1 MEYTHKLYLIGSLRN
16 KRIPELGKSIRK
28 KLPHVEV
35 FDDWYSA
42 GPEADDYWKTYEKER
57 GHTYSEALAGYA
69 ATHVFEFDKHHLD
82 TSSHVLLVLPAG
94 KSGHMELMYAK
105 YGAGKEAAILLDP
118 KDDVRFDVMY
128 KFIDNILESDKE
140 IDGWLNST
148 PMASKQESP
157 EASSTTESLSY
168 SGEYLD
174 TSPEL
179 YNLLQECPSSERGSI
194 FGMAG
199 RVSPTVSRGIRKRP

>member
-1 MEYTHKLYLIGSLRN
+1 MYTHKLYLIGSLRN
-16 KRIPELGKSIRK
+16 ERIPVLAKSIRK

-42 GPEADDYWKTYEKER
+42 GYEADDYWKAYEKER

-82 TSSHVLLVLPAG
+82 ISSHVLLVLPAG

-140 IDGWLNST
+140 IEGWLNQT
-148 PMASKQESP
+148 L
-157 EASSTTESLSY
+157 TESVRVNPEVSSMQEKPPLFEGYY
-168 SGEYLD
+168 S
-174 TSPEL
+174 TSQEQ
-179 YNLLQECPSSERGSI
+179 YNLLQECPSTALLSTRGTD
-194 FGMAG
+194 G
-199 RVSPTVSRGIRKRP
+199 SPSRTGNRGTRMR